1 MAAQPQRISQLLQRV
16 PITVG
21 DQIIQP
27 TARLEGWVQS
37 FGDRGSG
44 AFVRLSPAT
53 VTVQK
58 NGQHY
63 TIPLTNPTQNSL
75 RSLFLIGGAVAFVAL
90 VVILLAKLLTRTR

>member
-75 RSLFLIGGAVAFVAL
+75 RTLFLSSGAVMLLSLFVM
-90 VVILLAKLLTRTR
+90 LLTKVLTRRR